1 MKKNLKLFAILGIA
15 STSMLM
21 SSCSNDEDYFLDV
34 APQKSKSQAINLNT
48 APYAVIDFESA
59 VSELSGPTSYGENL
73 YDNYS
78 GTKYT
83 QWEYTISG
91 RKKFQCG
98 INDLNGT
105 KNYYNG
111 GIAISNW
118 NIMSNSGGETGD
130 WWYSYK
136 NQCSVYNT
144 QSTDG
149 TNSGAG
155 HNGSDNFGVMFGYSD
170 SYNSSYMSNPEFH
183 FNSNNEYTV
192 KKLYICNSSYS
203 YGVMVNGNSFGIYG
217 KAVSLEEAKGW
228 FKVLAYGY
236 DAAGNPTNGGN
247 PVEKYIC
254 DYRTNA
260 NPVVPLKTTWEEW
273 DLSALDAVNKVKFN
287 FEGSD
292 SGTYG
297 LNSPAYLCIDD
308 IHIY

>member
-15 STSMLM
+15 ATSMFM

-34 APQKSKSQAINLNT
+34 APQSKSQTIGVKNVT
-48 APYAVIDFESA
+48 YTVIDFEQA
-59 VSELSGPTSYGENL
+59 VSELAGSTSYGENL
-73 YDNYS
+73 YANYS
-78 GTKYT
+78 GTPYT
-83 QWEYTISG
+83 EWNCKANGLNRFY
-91 RKKFQCG
+91 CG

-118 NIMSNSGGETGD
+118 NIMSNPSGETGD
-130 WWYSYK
+130 WWYSYL

-155 HNGSDNFGVMFGYSD
+155 HNGSNNFGVMFGYSD

-183 FNSNNEYTV
+183 FTPGAEVTV

-203 YGVMVNGNSFGIYG
+203 CGVMVNGNSFGIYG

-236 DAAGNPTNGGN
+236 DAAGNPTNEGN

-273 DLSALDAVNKVKFN
+273 DLSALGAVNKVKFN

-297 LNSPAYLCIDD
+297 LNSPAYLCIDN